1 MVWTVGALAKFSLQG
16 QPGEPTSA
24 AKSNLEAAPFSLGEV
39 LKRTSVHLSSL
50 GHMLPQPVPGHGE
63 RSWTY
68 RDRGARDYHPQIMRE
83 ALFPKSKSLYY

>member
-1 MVWTVGALAKFSLQG
+1 MGALAKFSLQG

-24 AKSNLEAAPFSLGEV
+24 AKTNLEAAPFFLGEV
-39 LKRTSVHLSSL
+39 LKRTSAHWSSL

-68 RDRGARDYHPQIMRE
+68 NRGRGARDYYQQMRE
-83 ALFPKSKSLYY
+83 ALFPKSKSGYY